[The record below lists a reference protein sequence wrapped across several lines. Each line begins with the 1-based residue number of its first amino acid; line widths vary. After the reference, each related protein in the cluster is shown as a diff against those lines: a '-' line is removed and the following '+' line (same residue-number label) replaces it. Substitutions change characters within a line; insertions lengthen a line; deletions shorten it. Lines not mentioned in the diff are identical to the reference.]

1 MHLKTNPMQTE
12 GHKQGASVRCM
23 YILGVCC
30 VCMYRFVSQSDS
42 QPVRTQSGGQRRS
55 SSSSISSSGSSIRIS
70 RIRLL
75 TWSISLLHPTHPS
88 LHASPMDLRCRLP
101 FKRRASK
108 RKRSI
113 RPLQGTA
120 LPLTSP
126 SPSPSLGRTQGESEV
141 RGFESRRELFCRQE
155 QPRSKQAERQQARSK
170 TL

>member
-1 MHLKTNPMQTE
+1 MHLNTNPMQTE

-42 QPVRTQSGGQRRS
+42 QSVNQSGGQRDS
-55 SSSSISSSGSSIRIS
+55 SGIISSGS

-88 LHASPMDLRCRLP
+88 LHASPMDLRRRLP

-120 LPLTSP
+120 LPSP
-126 SPSPSLGRTQGESEV
+126 SPSLSLGRTQGESEV

-155 QPRSKQAERQQARSK
+155 QSRSKQAERQQARSK

>member
-1 MHLKTNPMQTE
+1 MHLNTNPKQTE
-12 GHKQGASVRCM
+12 GHKQGVSVRCM

-30 VCMYRFVSQSDS
+30 VCMYRFMSQSDS
-42 QPVRTQSGGQRRS
+42 QPVRTHSGGQRGS
-55 SSSSISSSGSSIRIS
+55 SGIISSGS

-88 LHASPMDLRCRLP
+88 LHASPMDLRRRLP

-120 LPLTSP
+120 LPSPSP

-155 QPRSKQAERQQARSK
+155 QPSSKQAGK
-170 TL
+170 